1 MGFFFSFRNFLKKIH
16 LCFKTGLPKALREAL
31 QFLATGTQIGYLTAT
46 LQDQLNQ
53 ADPGSTAQGL
63 SPELPWDLDAES
75 NIVVDWTK
83 GVDEFKGLSIHDIF
97 TLLGLSDE
105 TISFFNHHQ
114 DPYGLHDPWT
124 EEGQEWFNDAQNR
137 ATLTLCWHQ
146 QVGVT
151 KMLMN
156 TSAGKPIL
164 LMHGV
169 GLGKTI
175 QSMSLIA
182 LLTYYHGYYANH
194 GSFPSVLGESQGVL
208 FCSMGKA
215 NSTIQWPTR
224 NGDWKPQISL
234 TVRSSL
240 WCLFP

>member
-1 MGFFFSFRNFLKKIH
+1 VGFFFSFRNLILKSIYA
-16 LCFKTGLPKALREAL
+16 GIPKALREAL
-31 QFLATGTQIGYLTAT
+31 QFLATGAQIDYLTAT

-75 NIVVDWTK
+75 DIVIDWTE
-83 GVDEFKGLSIHDIF
+83 GVDEFKELSSHDIF

-105 TISFFNHHQ
+105 TIPFFNRRQ

-124 EEGQEWFNDAQNR
+124 EEGKEWFDDVQNGD
-137 ATLTLCWHQ
+137 TLTLRWHQ

-156 TSAGKPIL
+156 ASAGKPIL
-164 LMHGV
+164 LMDGV

-175 QSMSLIA
+175 QSTSLIA
-182 LLTYYHGYYANH
+182 LLAYYCGYYATH
-194 GSFPSVLGESQGVL
+194 GSFPGVLSESQGVFFL
-208 FCSMGKA
+208 PHGE
-215 NSTIQWPTR
+215 
-224 NGDWKPQISL
+224 G
-234 TVRSSL
+234 
-240 WCLFP
+240 